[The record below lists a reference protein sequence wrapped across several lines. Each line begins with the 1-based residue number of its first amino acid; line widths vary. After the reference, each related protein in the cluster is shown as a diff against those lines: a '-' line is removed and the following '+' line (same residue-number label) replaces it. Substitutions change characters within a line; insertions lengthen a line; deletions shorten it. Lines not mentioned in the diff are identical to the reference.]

1 MTRAALIKLMP
12 SMRSSP
18 RPAELLNAGAYSE
31 AEYIVGII
39 QTDLAEIGYVPVGST
54 WLRPGEVPPV
64 DWHVYSEVIRWCRKA
79 SQDNPL
85 L

>member
-12 SMRSSP
+12 EH
-18 RPAELLNAGAYSE
+18 AEFTRGLLKLLNAGAYSE

-39 QTDLAEIGYVPVGST
+39 QTDLAEIGYVPAGST

-64 DWHVYSEVIRWCRKA
+64 DWHVYKAALHWCHEGFA
-79 SQDNPL
+79 V
-85 L
+85 